1 MKDAIVIYVV
11 CATAEEARQI
21 GQAVVA
27 ARLAACANIL
37 PGMESIYHWQ
47 GKIEHAQETVLLLK
61 TRAELF
67 ATCAEKV
74 RAMHSYAVP
83 CIIAL
88 PVVVGTPDYLE
99 WLAAETA
106 AAADD
111 AKA

>member
-1 MKDAIVIYVV
+1 MKDAIVIYVACV
-11 CATAEEARQI
+11 ATEEARQI

-47 GKIEHAQETVLLLK
+47 GKIEQARETVLLLK
-61 TRAELF
+61 TRADLF
-67 ATCAEKV
+67 ASCAAKV
-74 RAMHSYAVP
+74 RELHSYAVP

-88 PVVVGTPDYLE
+88 PVVAGAPDYLE

-106 AAADD
+106 ASPDD